1 MSNGFN
7 DLEKHLNKMS
17 KAAKELDG
25 DNEIPFNELFPSNFI
40 STHTD
45 YSSMEDFVSAS
56 GLDFSNQ
63 EAFEAIEE
71 SVLDNFVASHSTFDS
86 WKDMLSSA
94 SERWVAK
101 KLGL

>member
-1 MSNGFN
+1 
-7 DLEKHLNKMS
+7 MS
-17 KAAKELDG
+17 KAAKEIDG

-45 YSSMEDFVSAS
+45 YSTMEDFTSAS
-56 GLDFSNQ
+56 GLDFSSQ
-63 EAFEAIEE
+63 EAYGDIDE

-86 WKDMLSSA
+86 WEDMLAGA
-94 SERWVAK
+94 SERWIAK